1 MEFVISLI
9 TSAFIG
15 GAAGALGALMVSKKM
30 SLVGGP
36 LGHLALPGVAVALS
50 FGFNIFFGSLFSV
63 VVGVFIIWLLEQKT
77 ELSIE
82 TVTGVVFATGVAL
95 GLLLL
100 PLERAEE
107 AVVGDITQVTVLDL
121 FLSTV
126 LIFLTFVFI
135 KKLASQIVLLSISG
149 GLAQSKGVH
158 IRVVTFIYLLM
169 IALTVA
175 LEVKI
180 LGILLTA
187 ALFVI
192 PAAASRNITR
202 SLRPYILIS
211 SFFGVVSCSLG
222 VVGYELTTVAAG
234 PLMIVSAG
242 VIFLFCFLVRK
253 SKKRYSIT
261 GQVF

>member
-1 MEFVISLI
+1 MEFVISLT

-15 GAAGALGALMVSKKM
+15 AVAGALGALMVSKKM

-36 LGHLALPGVAVALS
+36 LGHLALPGVALALS

-63 VVGVFIIWLLEQKT
+63 LVGVLIIWVLEQKT
-77 ELSIE
+77 ELSVE

-95 GLLLL
+95 GLILL
-100 PLERAEE
+100 PLEKAEE
-107 AVVGDITQVTVLDL
+107 AVVGDITQVTGLDL
-121 FLSTV
+121 FLSAV
-126 LIFLTFVFI
+126 LALLAFVFI
-135 KKLASQIVLLSISG
+135 KKIASQIVLLSISK
-149 GLAQSKGVH
+149 GLAKSKG
-158 IRVVTFIYLLM
+158 IRTRTVTFIYLLM
-169 IALTVA
+169 IAFTVA

-211 SFFGVVSCSLG
+211 SLFGMVSCVLG
-222 VVGYELTTVAAG
+222 VVGHELTTVAAG
-234 PLMIVSAG
+234 PLMIVWAG
-242 VIFLFCFLVRK
+242 LIFLFCFLMRK
-253 SKKRYSIT
+253 SRREMTPAKSL
-261 GQVF
+261 